1 MENYRTI
8 THKIPAAHLREFP
21 QATAQ
26 SEEDVLHFV
35 VKQYIPLDNPN
46 PQPGDVT
53 IIAAHAVGFNKEL
66 YEPLW
71 EDLAAQAKRQGW
83 RIRSIWMSDVAWHAE
98 SYALNEDLI
107 GNDPGWYDHSRDL
120 ANLINIKR
128 AEMPRPIIG
137 LGHSMGGNQITKLA
151 MDHASLFTTLIL
163 IDPVIQMR
171 SAEISKEQP
180 RASAAVAST
189 YRRQIWPSR
198 EEATKSFLKSAFYK
212 IWDRR
217 VLDRWVS
224 HGLRD
229 CPNADF
235 PDAQPGQVSLA
246 TPAAQEVW
254 SFLRTNY
261 DGYGVDG
268 KPIDRFT
275 HPDLDPTLP
284 DQKPYY
290 RSEPIFTYRRLP
302 ELRPS
307 VLYIFGELSDV
318 CPPKVARDKV
328 SKTGIGAGGSGGE
341 EEGRV
346 KGVMFEKIGH
356 LIAMETPGRT
366 AETMADWVGKEMV
379 IYREQRKRLEE
390 WWAKPSKEKRS
401 LDAKWIA
408 EMGGP
413 PKRKNGNGGEKAK
426 I

>member
-1 MENYRTI
+1 MN
-8 THKIPAAHLREFP
+8 PAL
-21 QATAQ
+21 TAY
-26 SEEDVLHFV
+26 S
-35 VKQYIPLDNPN
+35 
-46 PQPGDVT
+46 
-53 IIAAHAVGFNKEL
+53 
-66 YEPLW
+66 
-71 EDLAAQAKRQGW
+71 
-83 RIRSIWMSDVAWHAE
+83 
-98 SYALNEDLI
+98 
-107 GNDPGWYDHSRDL
+107 
-120 ANLINIKR
+120 
-128 AEMPRPIIG
+128 
-137 LGHSMGGNQITKLA
+137 TKLA

-224 HGLRD
+224 HGLRE

-235 PDAQPGQVSLA
+235 PDAEPGQVSLA

-261 DGYGVDG
+261 EGYGVDG

-341 EEGRV
+341 KEGRV

-379 IYREQRKRLEE
+379 IYKEQRKRLEE
-390 WWAKPSKEKRS
+390 WWAKPSNEKRS
-401 LDAKWIA
+401 IDAKWIA